1 RKPSVQR
8 KAGSVADDQEP
19 WRNQVVLHTGT
30 TFSYKM
36 TAVFQQLATS
46 KEWRNNRVRQEVV
59 VQLRA

>member
-1 RKPSVQR
+1 
-8 KAGSVADDQEP
+8 
-19 WRNQVVLHTGT
+19 VLHTGT